1 MAVDTYEWPQDPAFT
16 ERVLQRVEA
25 VERRRRRRQRLRYLL
40 PLVTAAVI
48 SAAWAVALLTG
59 TTAIRVLIEAVAW
72 LRVADTIE
80 QHLSNALLGPF
91 APFPSIVSLLLF
103 LAAIGWVRLHQPGPP
118 GWRP

>member
-1 MAVDTYEWPQDPAFT
+1 MAVETYDWPNDPAFT

-25 VERRRRRRQRLRYLL
+25 VEQGRRRRERLRYLL
-40 PLVTAAVI
+40 PLTTIVVI
-48 SAAWAVALLTG
+48 GAAWAIALLTG
-59 TTAIRVLIEAVAW
+59 ATVVRLLIEAVAW

-80 QHLSNALLGPF
+80 QHLSSALLGPF

-103 LAAIGWVRLHQPGPP
+103 VAAIGWVRLHQSGPP